1 MQQLIS
7 LISTWPAASY
17 GDLIRFRTKRRKAML
32 EFIKSPDDVLAV
44 KLTGTIT
51 GKDLD
56 LVVDK
61 LEDMFVKPGKIHFFV
76 ETKGIEGLEL
86 SALPHH
92 FNRTYPLFSKLDR
105 FGRVAVVADQAWM
118 RVLTR
123 FESALLPHVSYR
135 VYEPG
140 ERMQALDFAFGKEL
154 IPA

>member
-1 MQQLIS
+1 
-7 LISTWPAASY
+7 
-17 GDLIRFRTKRRKAML
+17 ML

-56 LVVDK
+56 AVMDR
-61 LEDMFVKPGKIHFFV
+61 LEDMFVKPGKIHFYV
-76 ETKGIEGLEL
+76 ETRGIEALQF

-92 FNRTYPLFSKLDR
+92 FNRSFPLFSKLDR

-123 FESALLPHVSYR
+123 FESAVLPFVSYR
-135 VYEPG
+135 VFEPE
-140 ERMQALDFAFGKEL
+140 ERKEALDFAFGKEL
-154 IPA
+154 VRA